1 MLKSMTAFARVQN
14 SNESGQVVW
23 EVKSVNHRYLE
34 SGFKLPEDFKQLEPE
49 IRQRVGKF
57 LRRGKVDFSLRYQLN
72 TSDNVNISLNESL
85 VKQLRTVEQQVLKI
99 VHEGHS
105 LSVADILRWPGV
117 VDESDRDFS
126 SLQQLAVDSIDE
138 TLQQLVDNR
147 VREGEAIYQMLESR
161 CRQITEIVEKV
172 QARRPEVVD
181 AMRAKWTQQLNEK
194 LAQWSEATD
203 SGRLEQELVM
213 LAQKIDVEEELDR
226 LHTHVKEVLKV
237 LKRDEAVGRRLD
249 FLMQELNREA
259 NTLSSKSQDS
269 ETTRYAVD
277 LKVLIEQMRE
287 QVQNIE

>member
-14 SNESGQVVW
+14 SNESGQIVW
-23 EVKSVNHRYLE
+23 EIKSVNHRYLE
-34 SGFKLPEDFKQLEPE
+34 PGFKLPEDFKQLEPE
-49 IRQRVGKF
+49 IRQRVGKY

-117 VDESDRDFS
+117 VDESDRDFT
-126 SLQQLAVDSIDE
+126 SLQKLAIDSIDE
-138 TLQQLVDNR
+138 ALQQLVDNR
-147 VREGEAIYQMLESR
+147 AREGEAILQMLESR
-161 CRQITEIVEKV
+161 CQQITEIVEKV
-172 QARRPEVVD
+172 QARRPEVLE
-181 AMRAKWTQQLNEK
+181 AMRTKWTHQLNEK

-203 SGRLEQELVM
+203 GGRLEQELVM

-237 LKRDEAVGRRLD
+237 LRRDEAVGRRLD

-269 ETTRYAVD
+269 
-277 LKVLIEQMRE
+277 
-287 QVQNIE
+287 

>member
-14 SNESGQVVW
+14 SNESGQIVW

-34 SGFKLPEDFKQLEPE
+34 PGFKLPEDFKQLEPE

-72 TSDNVNISLNESL
+72 TSDNVSISLNESL

-126 SLQQLAVDSIDE
+126 NLQKLAIESIDE
-138 TLQQLVDNR
+138 ALQQLVDNR
-147 VREGEAIYQMLESR
+147 IREGEAIHQMLESR
-161 CRQITEIVEKV
+161 CTKITEIVEKV
-172 QARRPEVVD
+172 QARRPQVLE
-181 AMRAKWTQQLNEK
+181 AMRAKWSHQLNEK
-194 LAQWSEATD
+194 LSQWSEATD
-203 SGRLEQELVM
+203 GGRLEQELVM

-226 LHTHVKEVLKV
+226 LHTHVEEVLKV